1 MGRSDE
7 EILSKKGRSCLN
19 DCSLCNMA
27 LLNILI
33 LFPLHPISNPPV
45 HSDSSHFL
53 PSLAEISLNY
63 QCLPWMA
70 DASTWASLPLF
81 HTAFRLTFQS
91 TNLIMFFPGLNLF
104 NGFLTK
110 KKKKKITWL
119 HQVFVVA
126 RGVFN
131 LHCGMQTLS
140 CGTWESSSLTRE
152 LEPRPLRW
160 ECSLSPL
167 DCQGSPSMD
176 SYYGKTPNPSS
187 LPPS

>member
-110 KKKKKITWL
+110 KKKKKLLGCTKSLLWHVASLIFIVACKPL
-119 HQVFVVA
+119 VVA
-126 RGVFN
+126 RGN
-131 LHCGMQTLS
+131 LV
-140 CGTWESSSLTRE
+140 
-152 LEPRPLRW
+152 RW
-160 ECSLSPL
+160 PE
-167 DCQGSPSMD
+167 
-176 SYYGKTPNPSS
+176 N
-187 LPPS
+187 